1 MSEGTLNKK
10 DFFLVRNSS
19 SHMYVDAKAMV
30 YEMQSVVSS
39 SSNLINSSSGQVKVS

>member
-1 MSEGTLNKK
+1 
-10 DFFLVRNSS
+10 
-19 SHMYVDAKAMV
+19 MYVDAKAMV